1 MPLTWASIGDRLRTY
16 FALDDDWQRPAPTS
30 RQRRN
35 DLWVAL
41 GILAFG
47 ALGMELTRSTLDPR
61 FVSDPIWLQH
71 LLIAAGTLPLIWRR
85 THPLTVMGLL
95 QLHMFLCGITVTFLC
110 GITVTVVMMILP
122 MQCVYVFALF
132 TGVAWAGSRRVM
144 LGLVAAVL
152 VLMFGWLT
160 WQFALGSALSELAA
174 HYTGS
179 SVPEGIFP
187 TPVALIALT
196 FLLNIVYFGSAI
208 LGGQASWR
216 QARAHAQLSAQADLI
231 SAQAEEL
238 ADRKVVEER
247 LRIAR
252 ELHDVVAH
260 HVSVMGI
267 QAAAAR
273 RVMDKNPDAA
283 ATALARVEDSSR
295 QAVGEMRGLL
305 GTLRRTDPARKEDA
319 PVSGSPTSHDP
330 GATHR
335 SPQPGVEQIAELVQ
349 STCSSGF
356 SVTYQVV
363 EDGVG
368 MVGQI
373 PMPVGL
379 TLYRTIQEALANVR
393 RHSTA
398 PSATVVLRVGG
409 DQQRRY
415 AEAEIL
421 DSGRPREGT
430 SGSGLGLLGMRERV
444 ASHGGTTDIGPRV
457 SGGYRVRVRLPLRAT
472 PTPPTRVN
480 HPADRHTEKTG

>member
-1 MPLTWASIGDRLRTY
+1 MPLTWASTGDCLRTY
-16 FALDDDWQRPAPTS
+16 FALDDDWHRPAPTS

-41 GILAFG
+41 GMWAFG
-47 ALGMELTRSTLDPR
+47 ALGMELSRSTLNPH
-61 FVSDPIWLQH
+61 FVSDPTWLQH

-95 QLHMFLCGITVTFLC
+95 QLHMFLCGITVT
-110 GITVTVVMMILP
+110 VVMTILP

-160 WQFALGSALSELAA
+160 WQFALGTALFEFAA
-174 HYTGS
+174 HHTGS
-179 SVPEGIFP
+179 STPEGIFP

-196 FLLNIVYFGSAI
+196 FLLNIVYFGSGI

-273 RVMDKNPDAA
+273 RVMDKDPGAA
-283 ATALARVEDSSR
+283 AAALARVEESSR

-319 PVSGSPTSHDP
+319 PASASSTSHDP

-349 STCSSGF
+349 SSCSTGF

-363 EDGVG
+363 EDGAG
-368 MVGQI
+368 MVDQI

-398 PSATVVLRVGG
+398 PSATVVLRIGG
-409 DQQRRY
+409 DQQHRY

-472 PTPPTRVN
+472 PTLPARGKHPT
-480 HPADRHTEKTG
+480 DRDTEKTG